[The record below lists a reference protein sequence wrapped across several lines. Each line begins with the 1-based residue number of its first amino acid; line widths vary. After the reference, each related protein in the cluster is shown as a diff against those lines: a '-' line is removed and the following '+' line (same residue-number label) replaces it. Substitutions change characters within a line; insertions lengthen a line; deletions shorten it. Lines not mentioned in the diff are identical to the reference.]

1 MESEGR
7 KGAVTT
13 KKEKPSAWRKQ
24 DPGRICSESWQE
36 LTPSP
41 LKNRIEVMATRAGR
55 QARAYPLCILEQA
68 LGPSKGAHHFLL
80 FPLPFPAAAIVSGFI
95 SWFRVLGLSAC
106 CADRMKG

>member
-1 MESEGR
+1 MMESEGR

-41 LKNRIEVMATRAGR
+41 LKNRIEVMAV
-55 QARAYPLCILEQA
+55 I
-68 LGPSKGAHHFLL
+68 KHVVNDWIFFL
-80 FPLPFPAAAIVSGFI
+80 SH
-95 SWFRVLGLSAC
+95 LS
-106 CADRMKG
+106 R

>member
-41 LKNRIEVMATRAGR
+41 LKNRIEEMATRAGR
-55 QARAYPLCILEQA
+55 QEHDEPA
-68 LGPSKGAHHFLL
+68 GPSFWIIKRGPP
-80 FPLPFPAAAIVSGFI
+80 FPLVPSPFPY
-95 SWFRVLGLSAC
+95 C
-106 CADRMKG
+106 CYRIWLY